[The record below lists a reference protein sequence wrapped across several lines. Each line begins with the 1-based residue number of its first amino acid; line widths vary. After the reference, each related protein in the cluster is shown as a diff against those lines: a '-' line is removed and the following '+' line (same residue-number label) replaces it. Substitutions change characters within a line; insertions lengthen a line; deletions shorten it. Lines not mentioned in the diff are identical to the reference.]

1 MDLNR
6 VLMIGNLTRDPES
19 RSTNTGMNVTK
30 FDIAVNERRGGKDN
44 ETTMFLRVEA
54 WGKTGE
60 LVAQYMTKG
69 SQVLVEGRLKI
80 EEYTAKDGAKRRD
93 PVIVADRVSFG
104 SKPRGGEGGGSY
116 GGASNSAGAPRQQSS
131 YNKREAAPAEDRHDD
146 EGDRGTTDDLP
157 F

>member
-19 RSTNTGMNVTK
+19 RSTNTGLNVTK
-30 FDIAVNERRGGKDN
+30 FSIAVNDRRSGKDS
-44 ETTMFLRVEA
+44 ETTMFIRVEA
-54 WGKTGE
+54 WGKTGD

-80 EEYTAKDGAKRRD
+80 DEYKAKDGTDRKE

-104 SKPRGGEGGGSY
+104 AKPRGGEGGGGSY
-116 GGASNSAGAPRQQSS
+116 GGGSS
-131 YNKREAAPAEDRHDD
+131 SGGGRTQPSLQKRDAAPAED
-146 EGDRGTTDDLP
+146 DRGHEGGGTDDDLP